1 MLPVFIVLAKFII
14 TTVVSCRKYN
24 NAEETDLWEALM
36 EQIRETPGSFLPTNV
51 TVKQV
56 MDSWTLQDGY
66 PVLNVTRDYNDG
78 SATVSQV
85 RNRTLG

>member
-1 MLPVFIVLAKFII
+1 
-14 TTVVSCRKYN
+14 
-24 NAEETDLWEALM
+24 M
-36 EQIRETPGSFLPTNV
+36 EQIRETSGSSLPTNV

-78 SATVSQV
+78 SATLAQV
-85 RNRTLG
+85 RKLNKGLRCQRYL